1 MMKRTA
7 SLCMAAL
14 LSCLLTCPALAAD
27 TALLLP
33 DALYPAEVNEYADGE
48 EMRLERIYLLSPADD
63 PANIPTADFD
73 RKGWHYTLLDVTRQE
88 NTRSDARDYAETYT
102 LESDSKDMET
112 ILPLLSAERTITTE
126 DGYTGTLTL
135 DTASIKVEAAGYQT
149 SNRTVT
155 AARTYPNLSDAD
167 VSYLP
172 KTITDN
178 GRTLE
183 LANVEWTE
191 SDGFYHAS
199 ATYTGSV
206 TAKYAT
212 GYIVT
217 ADYAGEVVR
226 TTADDT
232 VYTAIFSGTPIQVEA
247 DAVMVNWV
255 WLLLVPVGAG
265 VVGAGIL
272 GRSWWKKRKTEKQ
285 WEDYA
290 K

>member
-1 MMKRTA
+1 MKRTA
-7 SLCMAAL
+7 SMCLAVL
-14 LSCLLTCPALAAD
+14 LSCCLTCPALAAD
-27 TALLLP
+27 AAILLP
-33 DALYPAEVNEYADGE
+33 DTLYPTEVNEYADGE
-48 EMRLERIYLLSPADD
+48 QMRLERIYFLSAADD

-73 RKGWHYTLLDVTRQE
+73 RQGWHYTLLDVTRQE
-88 NTRSDARDYAETYT
+88 QQKSDARDYAETYT

-112 ILPLLSAERTITTE
+112 IMPLLAAERTVTLE

-167 VSYLP
+167 VSYIP

-183 LANVEWTE
+183 LSDVQWSE
-191 SDGFYHAS
+191 SEGFYHAA
-199 ATYTGSV
+199 ATYTGCVSS
-206 TAKYAT
+206 KYAT

-232 VYTAIFSGTPIQVEA
+232 IYTAIFSGTPIQIEA

-255 WLLLVPVGAG
+255 WLLLVPIGAG
-265 VVGAGIL
+265 VVGLGFL
-272 GRSWWKKRKTEKQ
+272 GRSWWKERKVKKQ
-285 WEDYA
+285 WEDYT